1 MGDEKLKKD
10 YAFFKSKLDELM
22 KNNEG
27 KFAIIKDEK
36 ILDIFDTEES
46 AQEYIENKKLK
57 LGTFLLQEI
66 TDRVEYISRMIG

>member
-22 KNNEG
+22 KNDKG
-27 KFAIIKDEK
+27 KFAVIKDEK

-46 AQEYIENKKLK
+46 AKEYIENKKLK